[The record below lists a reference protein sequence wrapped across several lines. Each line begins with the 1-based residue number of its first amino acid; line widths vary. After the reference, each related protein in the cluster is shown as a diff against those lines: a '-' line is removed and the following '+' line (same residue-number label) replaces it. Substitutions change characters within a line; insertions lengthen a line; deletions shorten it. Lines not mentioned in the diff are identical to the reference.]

1 MVIPVCGDAYV
12 QYYHGRSERVR
23 SDAMGRLLNWMDRQ
37 PLKWPRILLYI
48 LAANAVVAATY
59 GLGTMFR
66 AMKAGQ

>member
-1 MVIPVCGDAYV
+1 
-12 QYYHGRSERVR
+12 
-23 SDAMGRLLNWMDRQ
+23 MGRLLNWMDRQ